1 MNYIFDNKIN
11 FNNIEKKILNILK
24 KKFNIEIKNVDNF
37 FNSNIYVKDNPQKDQ
52 KKYIC
57 MSYFINDIFKK
68 NYKNDI
74 EILENLQNL
83 FKNENIVVLCPGPSY
98 KSLTNNEKKYLIE
111 NYITIAVKYVIN
123 DLNELNLY
131 PTFLILNDWSKTFKI
146 NYDNNLSIIYGY
158 DISQKDFFLNFK
170 TIRKYHHL
178 NSFNLLKQNIDII
191 SWNIREF
198 KKNNIIGYHPMHIM
212 CELVFPLIIH
222 LGCKN
227 IYTCGWDLKYEKNNC
242 YLYKLKDDTE
252 LLKNIN
258 QLPSELH
265 VLENIKNI
273 FKNKNIYVFKIKKES
288 PLNIDYI
295 NIFQ

>member
-1 MNYIFDNKIN
+1 MNYIFDNKIK
-11 FNNIEKKILNILK
+11 FNNIEKKILNVLK
-24 KKFNIEIKNVDNF
+24 KKFKIEFKNTNNLLLENV
-37 FNSNIYVKDNPQKDQ
+37 YVKDNPQKDQ
-52 KKYIC
+52 KKYVC

-74 EILENLQNL
+74 KILENLKNL

-131 PTFLILNDWSKTFKI
+131 PTFLISNAWSKTFKI
-146 NYDNNLSIIYGY
+146 NYDNNLTIIYGSKS
-158 DISQKDFFLNFK
+158 IRSDFFLNFK
-170 TIRKYHHL
+170 VDNKNYSHRH
-178 NSFNLLKQNIDII
+178 SFKLLKENKDII
-191 SWNIREF
+191 TWDINEF
-198 KKNNIIGYHPMHIM
+198 KKKNIIKYYPMHIM

-227 IYTCGWDLKYEKNNC
+227 IYTCGWDLKYEKNNY

-252 LLKNIN
+252 LLKNLN
-258 QLPSELH
+258 ALPSELH

-273 FKNKNIYVFKIKKES
+273 FKNKNIHVFKIKES
-288 PLNIDYI
+288 PLDIDYI